1 MIRFLMAILFGL
13 LPMSLAF
20 QTDDM
25 ADQINK
31 AIEAGNARNIAR
43 HFGPN
48 LELFV
53 PGSEGTFSRSQSE
66 LILRNFFAKNI
77 PEKLT
82 INRQGSSR
90 DGSIYVIATL
100 KIKDGSYYRVYYLI
114 KKVSDT
120 YFLSQ
125 LQIDGR

>member
-13 LPMSLAF
+13 LPMSLSL

-31 AIEAGNARNIAR
+31 AIEAGNARSIAR
-43 HFGPN
+43 YFGPN

-90 DGSIYVIATL
+90 DGSMYVIATL
-100 KIKDGSYYRVYYLI
+100 KTKDGSYYRVYYLI

-120 YFLSQ
+120 HFLSQ